1 MLCAKCAPRNSGLL
15 IRWAAVQR
23 TAPPVWTFC
32 SMCLSPLCVYN
43 IPNWDEGYNRDFD
56 NVAMETQIL
65 GKVFCQPSTK
75 QVQIQSGCFWAI
87 IQCAFH
93 CSIWNVQEFFR
104 FFNLPFTIAFKTAA
118 DWRWPKKAGSHFWN
132 PGDTILFSLL
142 GMEHFWN
149 FSRDRS
155 VASHLYVRQLQN
167 GTGTGRHF
175 PSSCCKYSGYWIVST
190 KEKNQRDRFIFNLIK
205 KEPRRQILDP
215 FGTLSRFGPPTFH
228 LGERSTVFVDFFQ
241 MRISAGCFRSPLTG
255 KVQGAETQ
263 FRWNYHIET
272 LLFLQAVKNYLLP
285 DIVFI
290 TFDSWSW
297 ISVSKKSA

>member
-118 DWRWPKKAGSHFWN
+118 DWRWPKKSRI
-132 PGDTILFSLL
+132 P
-142 GMEHFWN
+142 
-149 FSRDRS
+149 FSRILEIRFCS
-155 VASHLYVRQLQN
+155 VYLAWNASE
-167 GTGTGRHF
+167 T
-175 PSSCCKYSGYWIVST
+175 
-190 KEKNQRDRFIFNLIK
+190 
-205 KEPRRQILDP
+205 
-215 FGTLSRFGPPTFH
+215 
-228 LGERSTVFVDFFQ
+228 
-241 MRISAGCFRSPLTG
+241 SAGTVLLR
-255 KVQGAETQ
+255 
-263 FRWNYHIET
+263 HICMYGSYKMEREPEGT
-272 LLFLQAVKNYLLP
+272 SQVRAANIVVIESYLQKKR
-285 DIVFI
+285 IKEI
-290 TFDSWSW
+290 DSYST
-297 ISVSKKSA
+297 

>member
-65 GKVFCQPSTK
+65 GKVFCQPSTNL
-75 QVQIQSGCFWAI
+75 VQLQSGCFWAI

-118 DWRWPKKAGSHFWN
+118 DWRWPKK
-132 PGDTILFSLL
+132 
-142 GMEHFWN
+142 
-149 FSRDRS
+149 SRIPFLESWRYDF
-155 VASHLYVRQLQN
+155 VQ
-167 GTGTGRHF
+167 
-175 PSSCCKYSGYWIVST
+175 ST
-190 KEKNQRDRFIFNLIK
+190 WH
-205 KEPRRQILDP
+205 
-215 FGTLSRFGPPTFH
+215 GTLLKLQQGPFCCVTPVCTAVTKWNGNRKA
-228 LGERSTVFVDFFQ
+228 LPKFV
-241 MRISAGCFRSPLTG
+241 
-255 KVQGAETQ
+255 
-263 FRWNYHIET
+263 
-272 LLFLQAVKNYLLP
+272 LQ
-285 DIVFI
+285 I
-290 TFDSWSW
+290 
-297 ISVSKKSA
+297 